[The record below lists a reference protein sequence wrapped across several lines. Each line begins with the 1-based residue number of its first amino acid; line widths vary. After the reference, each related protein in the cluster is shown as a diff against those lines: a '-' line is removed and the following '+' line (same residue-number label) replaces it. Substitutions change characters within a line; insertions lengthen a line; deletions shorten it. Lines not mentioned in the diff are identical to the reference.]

1 MKNIDTELISSEIAG
16 DWSYL
21 RPVKYIPLWRR
32 IIEGIAFAFVI
43 SVIVG
48 GLLGLASIGAL

>member
-1 MKNIDTELISSEIAG
+1 MKLDTELIGNEIAS

-21 RPVKYIPLWRR
+21 RPVKYVPVWRR
-32 IIEGIAFAFVI
+32 VAEGIAFAFVL

-48 GLLGLASIGAL
+48 GLLWLASIGAL

>member
-32 IIEGIAFAFVI
+32 IVEGIAFAFVL

-48 GLLGLASIGAL
+48 GLLCLASIGAL

>member
-1 MKNIDTELISSEIAG
+1 MKNLETELISSEIAG

-21 RPVKYIPLWRR
+21 RPVKYLPLWRR
-32 IIEGIAFAFVI
+32 IVEGIAFAIVI

-48 GLLGLASIGAL
+48 GLLWLASVGAL